1 MTLGCWSE
9 GRKTGMERATEGGP
23 ILLGSQQL
31 GLQRWNPGSMRG
43 CRGRGAGGREKM
55 WCPLGQVQ
63 PGWQSHC
70 PGELGVPQPG
80 VTGVA

>member
-1 MTLGCWSE
+1 
-9 GRKTGMERATEGGP
+9 
-23 ILLGSQQL
+23 
-31 GLQRWNPGSMRG
+31 MRG
-43 CRGRGAGGREKM
+43 CRGRGAGGRERM